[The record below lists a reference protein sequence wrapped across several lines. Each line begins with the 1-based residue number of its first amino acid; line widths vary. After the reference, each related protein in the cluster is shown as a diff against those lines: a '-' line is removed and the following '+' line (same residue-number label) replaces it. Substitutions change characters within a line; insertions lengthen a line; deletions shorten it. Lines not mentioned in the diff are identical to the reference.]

1 MTMRLDRIAAAG
13 TGEGYRRIRFADGGM
28 ITVEAQP
35 DTTVFTE
42 VALWPGLTAPST
54 EAWATEDSHE
64 LFLTG
69 QDGEGRS
76 LFLDVPVDAVREFIQ
91 EHGGEHADQD
101 DDLPQTR
108 HHVDPR
114 SATGIYRIQLD
125 DQRVGRIIRRDDH
138 WLATPSGENR
148 RSVDYD
154 DFDEAAAYL
163 VQEADIEAGRLTR
176 AAQDLNT
183 ALAPYGLTA
192 ERAWDVLIG
201 GHVLS
206 WLVLDSGDPTQA
218 ADDQEPHLNIWFS
231 DPADGDEVTV
241 DRPARA
247 SDRWLVELNSAN
259 GQSVEGRAFP
269 GLDVTAVAAYVAQW
283 HSDPRAAWDEA
294 MAAFEARWPVT
305 S

>member
-28 ITVEAQP
+28 ITVEAEP
-35 DTTVFTE
+35 DSTVFTE

-54 EAWATEDSHE
+54 EAWANEDSWE
-64 LFLTG
+64 LLLTD

-76 LFLDVPVDAVREFIQ
+76 LFVEVPVEAVREFIQ

-101 DDLPQTR
+101 DDLPPVR
-108 HHVDPR
+108 HRVSPR
-114 SATGIYRIQLD
+114 SATGIYRIHLD
-125 DQRVGRIIRRDDH
+125 DQGIGRIIRRDDY

-148 RSVDYD
+148 RSFDYD
-154 DFDEAAAYL
+154 DFDAAAAYL

-176 AAQDLNT
+176 ASQDLGT

-192 ERAWDVLIG
+192 VRAEDVLIG
-201 GHVLS
+201 GSVLS
-206 WLVLDSGDPTQA
+206 WLVLDFGDPTQA
-218 ADDQEPHLNIWFS
+218 ADDEEPHLDIWFS
-231 DPADGDEVTV
+231 DPDDGDEVTV

-247 SDRWLVELNSAN
+247 SDRWVLELHSGS
-259 GQSVEGRAFP
+259 GQSIEGGSFP
-269 GLDVTAVAAYVAQW
+269 GLDVAAVAAYVARW
-283 HSDPRAAWDEA
+283 HRDPHTAWDEA
-294 MAAFEARWPVT
+294 MAAFDARWPAT